1 MGINKGNKQQK
12 AIDMAIKTFE
22 REVKKLSSEFKALI
36 EDYNF
41 EEYDFH
47 SIRQTLQDYI
57 EQTYPNYNDF
67 FRSDYVMMLIE
78 LFAFYGE
85 MMAYRVDMNMN
96 ESFLSS
102 AKDRRNIIK
111 IADMLGYKHAR
122 IEPAVSISK
131 IDISDQLGGAKL
143 VSKKK
148 QQGSVNDILSKT
160 AQIVFEPQVMD
171 SRTYY
176 RYKLDYLL
184 KTVTAEDF
192 MNTLNNVFQKLENF
206 TETNNIKV
214 KSILENN
221 FEYYERSIF
230 VDKFQMRFAANENVY
245 VDYVGARKMFE
256 VQSLKFD
263 DVLYFTT
270 ENTIDSL
277 KYNGDALYN
286 DTVELGFEFVLKY
299 DKAFNILDKN
309 VYMYMPLV
317 QGGTFSREI
326 DPGKGVKNF
335 KETAYEQ
342 NIFNN
347 KTIIRQYDHNGL
359 LLRTYYEVENINNT
373 QHRYAYEVNNTPEGF
388 VEFIFGDGKNVEILM
403 AAPKTLLFYRKNPGN
418 TDEVYNIKNAEFNTI
433 PLNVSYYDANVGNSQ
448 SVTLPLV
455 MLSKFNAVDGLPAE
469 SDEQIRYMAR
479 KLRSVQD
486 RFVTGKDYETAG
498 MLHPRV
504 RYTSVVLRSYIG
516 KNSSRMSNEYL
527 DVYFD
532 ATKNDITV
540 FNMVD
545 TFTNKTTDTFVVV
558 PTAYFTE
565 SSVTGKYDSLKF
577 QESGEEYYFDIF
589 DIDSVPPNEWFKY
602 PSELMGSNSKG
613 TVIRLAN
620 RFIDSSLENIL
631 TDVTKMNS
639 ILPMEFG
646 IGSITFGGSTIDT
659 LTFNITL
666 NKKINVPA
674 MLKAFDEKRQ
684 NIVDALNN
692 LSTETS
698 FYDITIDENKSGFTI
713 MVKYTTNNITVP
725 SKDLS
730 FIWTHYKSDDMFIN
744 PSKSNLI
751 EIYVTGVKKDLKKH
765 ISSYEPLSSSEIN
778 KLVAD
783 INKRKMLSDNV
794 QVYNSSVYEITT
806 ALKIYKNKTTS
817 ITDELLKSKV
827 DTALD
832 KFFDL
837 ENIPLGKHFYLSRM
851 IEWIH
856 KHVPEVEH
864 INIIYDENS
873 QPITPSATT
882 ELLGDKILFTQ
893 IVEKAIITNGVRVP
907 ARQLIIVS

>member
-1 MGINKGNKQQK
+1 
-12 AIDMAIKTFE
+12 MAVKTFE

-122 IEPAVSISK
+122 IEPSVSISK
-131 IDISDQLGGAKL
+131 IDISDQMGGAKL
-143 VSKKK
+143 LSKKK
-148 QQGSVNDILSKT
+148 QQGSVNDILSKGSN
-160 AQIVFEPQVMD
+160 IVFEPQVMD

-184 KTVTAEDF
+184 KTVTAEEF
-192 MNTLNNVFQKLENF
+192 MNALNNIFQKLENF
-206 TETNNIKV
+206 KETANIKV
-214 KSILENN
+214 KSIVENN

-230 VDKFQMRFAANENVY
+230 VDKFQMRFDPHENIY
-245 VDYVGARKMFE
+245 VDYVGQRKMFE

-270 ENTIDSL
+270 ENTVDAL

-299 DKAFNILDKN
+299 DKAYNILDKN
-309 VYMYMPLV
+309 VYMYMPVV

-335 KETAYEQ
+335 KETAYEK

-347 KTIIRQYDHNGL
+347 KTIIKQYDNNGL
-359 LLRTYYEVENINNT
+359 LLRTYYEVENISNT

-388 VEFIFGDGKNVEILM
+388 VEFVFGDGKNTEILM
-403 AAPKTLLFYRKNPGN
+403 AAPKTMLYYRKNPGN
-418 TDEVYNIKNAEFNTI
+418 TDEIYNIKNAEFNTI
-433 PLNVSYYDANVGNSQ
+433 PLNISYFDANVGNTQ
-448 SVTLPLV
+448 SVILPIV
-455 MLSKFNAVDGLPAE
+455 MLNKFSATDGMPAE
-469 SDEQIRYMAR
+469 TDEQIKYMAR

-504 RYTSVVLRSYIG
+504 RYASVVLRTYIG
-516 KNSSRMSNEYL
+516 KNSSRMSNESL

-532 ATKNDITV
+532 AKKNNISV
-540 FNMVD
+540 YEMID
-545 TFTNKTTDTFVVV
+545 TYTNKITDTFLIV

-565 SSVTGKYDSLKF
+565 SSVTGKFDSLKF
-577 QESGEEYYFDIF
+577 QSGGQEYFFDIF
-589 DIDSVPPNEWFKY
+589 DIDAVPPNEWFKY
-602 PSELMGSNSKG
+602 PSELMAENSKG
-613 TVIRLAN
+613 TVIRLVN
-620 RFIDSSLENIL
+620 RFIDGSLEKIL
-631 TDVTKMNS
+631 TDPTKMNS
-639 ILPMEFG
+639 ILPMEYG
-646 IGSITFGGSTIDT
+646 IGSMEYGGITIDT
-659 LTFNITL
+659 ITVNVVL
-666 NKKINVPA
+666 NKTLDVVA
-674 MLKAFDEKRQ
+674 MLKKFEDERQ
-684 NIVDALNN
+684 NIIESLNKISN
-692 LSTETS
+692 ETTFSDINIDQTKKGFAIMIKYST
-698 FYDITIDENKSGFTI
+698 NH
-713 MVKYTTNNITVP
+713 ITVP
-725 SKDLS
+725 TDDLS
-730 FIWTHYKSDDMFIN
+730 FVWTHYKSDDMFIN
-744 PSKSNLI
+744 PSKSNII
-751 EIYVTGVKKDLKKH
+751 EIYVTGIRKDLKKN
-765 ISSYEPLSSSEIN
+765 IAVYEPLTSSEIN
-778 KLVAD
+778 RLVAD
-783 INKRKMLSDNV
+783 INKRKMISDIV

-806 ALKIYKNKTTS
+806 ALKIYKNKSSS

-832 KFFDL
+832 KFFNI
-837 ENIPLGKHFYLSRM
+837 ENMPLGKHFYLSRM

-856 KHVPEVEH
+856 QSVPEVEH

-882 ELLGDKILFTQ
+882 DTLGEKIMFTQ
-893 IVEKAIITNGVRVP
+893 IVEKGRETNGVRVP
-907 ARQLIIVS
+907 VRQLLIV